1 MSEEA
6 RGALGDLQKIAARG
20 MREQS
25 EAWKTGAC
33 HGRCLSGLPSF
44 SRTLAHNLQPK
55 GRGFLPEHLKMPDS
69 QSRPINAQ
77 QPAMPEPKGML
88 ARLERRLRRFLGPRP
103 VRQKLTHITMLTCT
117 VATVIGGLLFFT
129 IDIVSQFLTTR
140 AALQSLGRV
149 AAESSRDLLDARST
163 QALTST
169 LNALTE
175 YPHVSGVMIYSA
187 DGNTLARPTRLVNAV
202 LPASITPAPRA
213 GTRIGLTSLSHRE
226 PMMRDG
232 KVAATLVIEFGLSGL
247 WERLRL
253 HALISLGGILLVIAL
268 ARLLL
273 GRLRGMISDP
283 IEEFTQVADRVAK
296 DGNYALR
303 AEKRGE
309 DEVGRL
315 VETFNNL
322 LSDIQKRD
330 AAISQAHTGLE
341 SNVMARTSLL
351 QSEIQERRQ
360 AEEALKDSEL
370 RYRNLF
376 ENNPMPM
383 WVMDLETLDF
393 VAVNNAAV
401 RHYGYDHAEFLLLS
415 LPLIT
420 KDAEPLAVERAFR
433 TTQKSFDGGEWKHRK
448 RNGEVIEVRLTAHAI
463 VFAGKVTKIVLA
475 KDVTEQNRAQK
486 QLEEM
491 HLKLVE
497 ASRAAGMAEI
507 ATGVLHNVGNVLNSV
522 NVSANLLADSVRKS
536 KAASVRKVADLLDTN
551 KADLPAFFSAG
562 GKGQMMPGY
571 LATLAQQIEAEQQ
584 GRLTEI
590 EQLTKNIAH
599 IKDIVAM
606 QQDYAKIS
614 GVMQEFAPHAL
625 LDEALLMAETVL
637 KRGSVTVEMDC
648 PTTLP
653 LVNTDRHKVLQI
665 LVNLIS
671 NAQQA
676 MDDTP
681 VHERRLTIGVTCQDG
696 HASIAIRDSGCGI
709 AKENLTRVF
718 NHGFTTKPTGHGFGL
733 HSAANAATEIAG
745 SLTGESEGPGKGA
758 TFTLMLPLATAV
770 TMAKAA

>member
-1 MSEEA
+1 
-6 RGALGDLQKIAARG
+6 
-20 MREQS
+20 
-25 EAWKTGAC
+25 
-33 HGRCLSGLPSF
+33 
-44 SRTLAHNLQPK
+44 
-55 GRGFLPEHLKMPDS
+55 MPDS
-69 QSRPINAQ
+69 QTRPSDA
-77 QPAMPEPKGML
+77 QPAIPKPNGVFVL
-88 ARLERRLRRFLGPRP
+88 LERRLKRFLGPKPIKR
-103 VRQKLTHITMLTCT
+103 KLTHLTMLTCT
-117 VATVIGGLLFFT
+117 AAIMIGGLLFLTF
-129 IDIVSQFLTTR
+129 DIAAQFLTTR
-140 AALQSLGRV
+140 SELQSLSRV
-149 AAESSRDLLDARST
+149 AAESSRDLLDARSSE
-163 QALTST
+163 ALAST

-175 YPHVSGVMIYSA
+175 YPHVSGVTIYA
-187 DGNTLARPTRLVNAV
+187 RDGNAFARATKNTKAV
-202 LPASITPAPRA
+202 LPATIKADAKP
-213 GTRIGLTSLSHRE
+213 GTRSGLTSLSHHE
-226 PMMRDG
+226 PVMRDG
-232 KVAATLVIEFGLSGL
+232 NEVATLVIEMSLSGL
-247 WERLRL
+247 WERLRM
-253 HALISLGGILLVIAL
+253 HALITLGVIML
-268 ARLLL
+268 AITSARVLL
-273 GRLRGMISDP
+273 GRLQGMISDP
-283 IEEFTQVADRVAK
+283 IEEFAQIADSVAK
-296 DGNYALR
+296 LGNYALR
-303 AEKRGE
+303 AEKHHD

-315 VETFNNL
+315 VVTFNSL
-322 LSDIQKRD
+322 LSEIQKRD

-341 SNVMARTSLL
+341 SNVMARTSQL
-351 QSEIQERRQ
+351 QGEIQERRQ

-401 RHYGYDHAEFLLLS
+401 RHYGYNHAEFLLLS

-433 TTQKSFDGGEWKHRK
+433 TTQNSFDAGEWKHRK
-448 RNGEVIEVRLTAHAI
+448 RNGQVIEVHLTAHAI

-491 HLKLVE
+491 HQKLVE

-522 NVSANLLADSVRKS
+522 NVSTNILADSVRKS

-571 LATLAQQIEAEQQ
+571 LATLAQQIEVEQQ
-584 GRLTEI
+584 GRITEI

-606 QQDYAKIS
+606 QQDYAKVS
-614 GVMQEFAPHAL
+614 GLMQDFAPHAL
-625 LDEALLMAETVL
+625 IDEALLMAETVL
-637 KRGSVTVEMDC
+637 KRGAVTVEMDC
-648 PTTLP
+648 PATLP

-676 MDDTP
+676 MENTP
-681 VHERRLTIGVTCQDG
+681 ADERRITIGVTCQDG
-696 HASIAIRDSGCGI
+696 HATIAIRDNGCGI
-709 AKENLTRVF
+709 AKENLTRIF

-745 SLTGESEGPGKGA
+745 SLTGESEGQGMGA
-758 TFTLMLPLATAV
+758 TFTLMLPLAMADAV
-770 TMAKAA
+770 AKAA